1 MPETHN
7 KMELPNI
14 NKRRI
19 TELLKDEKRLDGRKP
34 FEFRDIEIE
43 TMVSNKA
50 DGSARVKIGK
60 TEVIVGVKLATQ
72 EPYPDHLDEGTMMT
86 GMEFSSISAE
96 RYESGPPGI
105 DAIEVA
111 RVVDRG
117 IRESGF
123 IEWKKLCIK
132 EGEKVWSVSIDIY
145 CINDDGNVLD
155 AAAIASVAALRV
167 TKFPVYDEKEGKVK
181 YDEKSKESLPLTENV
196 PLSLTF
202 YKIGDE
208 VLLDPNRDEEDAAE
222 ARLTLALSSSKKDKI
237 INAMQKGGMVAF
249 TEEDLDKIIKESEK
263 VYDKLFPEIEKK
275 IKELK

>member
-249 TEEDLDKIIKESEK
+249 TEEDLYKIIKESEK

>member
-1 MPETHN
+1 
-7 KMELPNI
+7 MELPNI

-123 IEWKKLCIK
+123 IDWKKLCIK

-249 TEEDLDKIIKESEK
+249 SDEDLDDIIKESEK
-263 VYDKLFPEIEKK
+263 TYDKLFPEIEKK